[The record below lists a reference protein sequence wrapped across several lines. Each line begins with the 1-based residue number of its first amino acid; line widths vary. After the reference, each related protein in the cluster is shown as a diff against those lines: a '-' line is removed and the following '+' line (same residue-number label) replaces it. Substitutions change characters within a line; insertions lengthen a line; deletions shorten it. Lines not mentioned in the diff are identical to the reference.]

1 MGSIM
6 GEKLHKSKAAPDIKR
21 CHAAR
26 AGLLNINETGAFQLT
41 GLTPNH
47 FLTAQPLHKPRFY
60 STLLVNKS
68 FTWSISSC
76 VAFAAGT

>member
-47 FLTAQPLHKPRFY
+47 F
-60 STLLVNKS
+60 
-68 FTWSISSC
+68 FTRSLYTNR
-76 VAFAAGT
+76 AFTVRCS